1 MSMHT
6 DHVKLVTYGY
16 FLTLNSNL
24 LKYSISEYSMTKK
37 NNKKDHYCNR
47 IYNTVF
53 RFKDSTGK
61 CVKQFHTHIRK
72 RFMQRFVQSGYHVEF
87 DPDTIMAIEPE
98 TFFVISKSKGH
109 IGPIRALVAP
119 IRIYLPPNKPIWAIY
134 VSLMYIFDSPISPFW
149 PLLSSFFLNKV
160 LICHF
165 GTLLAHPL
173 QYGTLFYPFG
183 PL

>member
-1 MSMHT
+1 
-6 DHVKLVTYGY
+6 
-16 FLTLNSNL
+16 
-24 LKYSISEYSMTKK
+24 
-37 NNKKDHYCNR
+37 
-47 IYNTVF
+47 
-53 RFKDSTGK
+53 
-61 CVKQFHTHIRK
+61 
-72 RFMQRFVQSGYHVEF
+72 MQRFVQSGYHVEF

-109 IGPIRALVAP
+109 LGPIRALVAP

-183 PL
+183 PLWPHIYISPLVPYGFFVALYGNIGFICIPASLLAIF